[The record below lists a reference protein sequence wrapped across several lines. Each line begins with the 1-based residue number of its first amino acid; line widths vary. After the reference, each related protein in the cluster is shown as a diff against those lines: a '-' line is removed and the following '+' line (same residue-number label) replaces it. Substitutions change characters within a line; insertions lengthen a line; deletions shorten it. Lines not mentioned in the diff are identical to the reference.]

1 MLSGLLRLELRFPT
15 AVPCSNGESN
25 HREFLRQ
32 LVTIDAEA
40 AALMHGKNES
50 TLRPF
55 TISSLRGP
63 HKRSSHVWLL
73 SAGTFNVRLTALTS
87 TAEVLV
93 RSVFQYSREWQIL
106 GAQFAVTGFC
116 DTPTE
121 SDWALTLTHDEF
133 VSAAVF
139 AATLRRDRILL
150 RFHSPTAFARSL
162 SPAGPTTIHF
172 PEVLAIFGALRRKFV
187 EHGDQTLLA
196 RDDAPILKNSTEMSP
211 VMVHNVK
218 PDSICTDSCTVEKVT
233 CPAFE
238 SRSAKSA
245 AM

>member
-1 MLSGLLRLELRFPT
+1 
-15 AVPCSNGESN
+15 
-25 HREFLRQ
+25 
-32 LVTIDAEA
+32 
-40 AALMHGKNES
+40 
-50 TLRPF
+50 
-55 TISSLRGP
+55 
-63 HKRSSHVWLL
+63 
-73 SAGTFNVRLTALTS
+73 LTALTS

-187 EHGDQTLLA
+187 EFSEFTETPPSVEELTSYISLGRYDVHTRRLSFGAHNTGRTGFLEDVELLVDRRA
-196 RDDAPILKNSTEMSP
+196 SSELVDWIHILCRYGFFCGMGVSTSWGMGQVRVEPHEDLVSGVLSKYKANSA
-211 VMVHNVK
+211 V
-218 PDSICTDSCTVEKVT
+218 
-233 CPAFE
+233 AG
-238 SRSAKSA
+238 
-245 AM
+245 